1 MQGKESFMT
10 EDLQRA
16 SMWKRISAYIFD
28 MILLGI
34 LAVGLAAVLS
44 FLLGYDGYYND
55 MNTVREKYE
64 VQYGVELGIMESEY
78 LEMTAE
84 EQERWNEANRAFSY
98 DKDALYA
105 YNMIINLT
113 LIILTFSILAAYVV
127 MEIVIPLIFGNGQT
141 LGKKIFGIAL
151 MRSDGIKITN
161 LALVVRTI
169 LGKFTIETMVPVLI
183 IIMILL
189 GSIGIVGVIV
199 MGLIL
204 LLQLIVL
211 VSTRTRSAIHDLLAA
226 TVAVDMASQRIFES
240 YDAMLEYKKRI
251 HQEEVAREEYR

>member
-1 MQGKESFMT
+1 MT

-44 FLLGYDGYYND
+44 FLLGYDSYYND
-55 MNTVREKYE
+55 MNTIREKYE
-64 VQYGVELGIMESEY
+64 AEYGVELGIMEAEY
-78 LEMTAE
+78 LAMTEE

-113 LIILTFSILAAYVV
+113 LIILTFSILIAYVV
-127 MEIVIPLIFGNGQT
+127 MEIVLPMIFGNGQT

-151 MRSDGIKITN
+151 MRTDGVKITRF
-161 LALVVRTI
+161 ALVVRTL

-183 IIMILL
+183 MIMILL

-199 MGLIL
+199 IGLIL
-204 LLQLIVL
+204 LLQFIVL

-226 TVAVDMASQRIFES
+226 TVAVDMASQRIFDS
-240 YDAMLEYKKRI
+240 YEDMLEYKKRI

>member
-10 EDLQRA
+10 DDLQRA

-113 LIILTFSILAAYVV
+113 LIILTFSILIAYVV

-151 MRSDGIKITN
+151 MRTDGIKITN

-189 GSIGIVGVIV
+189 GSIGVVGVIV

>member
-1 MQGKESFMT
+1 MAY
-10 EDLQRA
+10 DLQKA

-34 LAVGLAAVLS
+34 LAVGLAAAFS
-44 FLLGYDGYYND
+44 FFLGYDGYYD
-55 MNTVREKYE
+55 KMTEVQERYE
-64 VQYGVELGIMESEY
+64 AQYGVELDITESEY
-78 LEMTAE
+78 LTYSAE
-84 EQERWNEANRAFSY
+84 EQEKWDEANRAFSY
-98 DKDALYA
+98 DKDAVYA

-113 LIILTFSILAAYVV
+113 LVILTFAILIAYVI
-127 MEIVIPLIFGNGQT
+127 MEIVLPLIFGNGQT

-151 MRSDGIKITN
+151 MRTDGIKITT

-189 GSIGIVGVIV
+189 GSMGIVGVVV

-204 LLQLIVL
+204 LLQIILLIA
-211 VSTRTRSAIHDLLAA
+211 TQTRSAIHDLLAA
-226 TVAVDMASQRIFES
+226 TVVVDFASQRIFDS
-240 YDAMLEYKKRI
+240 YEAMLEYKKRI
-251 HQEEVAREEYR
+251 HQEEVASKEYR